1 MERKREG
8 ATVKRRILALTLL
21 CLLLTMTPASAYA
34 DGAWKKNGSGWWYQ
48 NEDGS
53 YPAGCIQ
60 EIGGKRYYF
69 NASGYMQTGWQKIE
83 GRWYSFDGSGAMRT
97 GWQKVDGSWYYFD
110 ASGVMLTGLQTIGSA
125 RYWLGSSGAMRTG
138 WQQIGGSWYY
148 FGNSGAMQTGWV
160 KLGGKWYYLDGSG
173 VMQTGWQ
180 RIGGSWYSFDAS
192 GVMRTGWVKSAGKW
206 YYMGG
211 SGAMQTGW
219 QKIGGKWYYF
229 DGSGVMLSNWQ
240 QIRGSWYYLGD
251 DGVMRTGWVKS
262 GGNWYYMGGS
272 GAMQTGWITLG
283 EDTYYAGENG
293 ALVVGTT
300 MVIDGKEYRFDHNGV
315 LEDDNLSEAKVY
327 RKMIALK
334 SKYPEGTP
342 WTNSNSYVWD
352 CTVFP
357 DTVYTGFG
365 CVAFAMIL
373 SDAAF
378 GDREGRQINTVRLAN
393 VRVGD
398 ILRINGNSHSV
409 IVLEVHSD
417 SVVIAEGNYNS
428 SVHWGRTLSKQVV
441 ESADYLITRYP

>member
-1 MERKREG
+1 MK
-8 ATVKRRILALTLL
+8 RILAFV
-21 CLLLTMTPASAYA
+21 LLLSMLLALAPVSACA

-97 GWQKVDGSWYYFD
+97 GWQKIDGSWYYFD
-110 ASGVMLTGLQTIGSA
+110 ASGVMQTGLQTIGSA
-125 RYWLGSSGAMRTG
+125 RYWLGGSGAMRTG

-148 FGNSGAMQTGWV
+148 FGDSGAMQTGWV

-173 VMQTGWQ
+173 VMQTGWRQ
-180 RIGGSWYSFDAS
+180 IGGSWYSFDAS
-192 GVMRTGWVKSAGKW
+192 GAMRTGWVKSAGKW

-219 QKIGGKWYYF
+219 QK
-229 DGSGVMLSNWQ
+229 L
-240 QIRGSWYYLGD
+240 
-251 DGVMRTGWVKS
+251 
-262 GGNWYYMGGS
+262 GGNWYYMSGS

-283 EDTYYAGENG
+283 EDTYYARENG

-378 GDREGRQINTVRLAN
+378 GDREGRLVETVRLGN

-398 ILRINGNSHSV
+398 ILRINGDTHSV
-409 IVLEVHSD
+409 IVLEVNSD

>member
-1 MERKREG
+1 MK
-8 ATVKRRILALTLL
+8 RILAFV
-21 CLLLTMTPASAYA
+21 LLLSMLLALAPVSACA

-53 YPAGCIQ
+53 YPAGCIR

-69 NASGYMQTGWQKIE
+69 NAAGYMQTGWQKI
-83 GRWYSFDGSGAMRT
+83 GGSWYYFDGSGAMCT
-97 GWQKVDGSWYYFD
+97 GWQQIDGSWYYFD
-110 ASGVMLTGLQTIGSA
+110 AA
-125 RYWLGSSGAMRTG
+125 
-138 WQQIGGSWYY
+138 
-148 FGNSGAMQTGWV
+148 
-160 KLGGKWYYLDGSG
+160 G
-173 VMQTGWQ
+173 VMQTGWRQ
-180 RIGGSWYSFDAS
+180 IGGSWYSFDAS

-206 YYMGG
+206 YYMGS

-219 QKIGGKWYYF
+219 QKIGGKWYFF
-229 DGSGVMLSNWQ
+229 DGSGVMLTNWQ

-251 DGVMRTGWVKS
+251 DGAMRTGWVKS
-262 GGNWYYMGGS
+262 GGNWYYMGTS
-272 GAMQTGWITLG
+272 GAMQTGWITIG
-283 EDTYYAGENG
+283 EDSYYAREDGS
-293 ALVVGTT
+293 LVVGTT
-300 MVIDGKEYRFDHNGV
+300 MVIDGKTYKFDHNGV
-315 LEDDNLSEAKVY
+315 LEDGNLTEAQVY
-327 RKMIALK
+327 RKIIAMK

-357 DTVYTGFG
+357 DTIYTGFG

-378 GDREGRQINTVRLAN
+378 GDREGRTVETVRLGN

-398 ILRINGNSHSV
+398 ILRINGDSHSV
-409 IVLEVHSD
+409 IVLEVNAD

-428 SVHWGRTLSKQVV
+428 SVHWGRTLSRQVV

>member
-1 MERKREG
+1 MK
-8 ATVKRRILALTLL
+8 RILAFV
-21 CLLLTMTPASAYA
+21 LLLSMLLALAPVSACA

-83 GRWYSFDGSGAMRT
+83 GRWYSFDGSGAM
-97 GWQKVDGSWYYFD
+97 
-110 ASGVMLTGLQTIGSA
+110 
-125 RYWLGSSGAMRTG
+125 
-138 WQQIGGSWYY
+138 
-148 FGNSGAMQTGWV
+148 QTGWR
-160 KLGGKWYYLDGSG
+160 
-173 VMQTGWQ
+173 Q
-180 RIGGSWYSFDAS
+180 IGGSWYSFDAS
-192 GVMRTGWVKSAGKW
+192 GAMQTGWVKSAGKW

-219 QKIGGKWYYF
+219 QK
-229 DGSGVMLSNWQ
+229 L
-240 QIRGSWYYLGD
+240 
-251 DGVMRTGWVKS
+251 
-262 GGNWYYMGGS
+262 GGNWYYMSGS

-283 EDTYYAGENG
+283 EDTYYARENG

-378 GDREGRQINTVRLAN
+378 GDREGRLVETVRLAN

-398 ILRINGNSHSV
+398 ILRINGDTHSV
-409 IVLEVHSD
+409 IVLEVNSD